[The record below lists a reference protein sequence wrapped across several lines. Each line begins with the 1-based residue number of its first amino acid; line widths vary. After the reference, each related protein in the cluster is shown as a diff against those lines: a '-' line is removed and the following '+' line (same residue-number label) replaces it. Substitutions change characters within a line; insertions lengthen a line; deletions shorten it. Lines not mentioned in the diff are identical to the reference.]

1 MLTVDRILLPTDF
14 SNAAADAERR
24 ARSLARLFGADL
36 HILHVTTD
44 KELRELPKSLGD
56 AGREQADRLSRHVR
70 GWLDLPETLTVGSST
85 GVADR
90 TGDPP
95 VVRSIRSAASPQD
108 GILNYAEETDT
119 DIIVI
124 GTRGERSARGPML
137 GTVADRVV
145 RRADCPVVTV
155 RPDVDTGDP
164 AEELGSAKP
173 VAFDAETG
181 ERLMVVPVD
190 FSEPTRSLVAH
201 AKHFAETFRA
211 RVDFVHVV
219 EEPRFPSFYQI
230 DQFRASVPGV
240 ATEARKRLNQMI
252 DDTEGP
258 EVDSETRILVGGDP
272 ASQIVEYAD
281 AQSAR
286 FILMATHGF
295 SNGLQGLRTYVLG
308 GVTDQVLRTAPCPVG
323 SIKSYGRS
331 LIPHP
336 TDDGEEEANDV
347 ESERSPNP
355 GDGSTAPAGPSPDPK
370 PR

>member
-44 KELRELPKSLGD
+44 KELRELPQSLVD
-56 AGREQADRLSRHVR
+56 AGREQGDRLARHVR

-85 GVADR
+85 GGADGA
-90 TGDPP
+90 GDLP

-108 GILNYAEETDT
+108 GILNYAEETDA

-124 GTRGERSARGPML
+124 GTRGERAARGPML

-164 AEELGSAKP
+164 DEEFGSAKP

-201 AKHFAETFRA
+201 AKHFAETFRT

-240 ATEARKRLNQMI
+240 ATEARNRLTQTIN
-252 DDTEGP
+252 DTEGP

-347 ESERSPNP
+347 ESESPPNP
-355 GDGSTAPAGPSPDPK
+355 SDGSSAPAGPSPDPK